1 MLNAEMILDRRTF
14 SQYVSPGDDQ
24 SLSRIL
30 VMFKHQIDRNLDDLK
45 QALSSRDLGQIDRAL
60 HKMKGTTAFIGAEH
74 MRSLTCQAMETP
86 VEQRLPMAH
95 NLLGELEVGLQKTIE
110 AMRSAA

>member
-1 MLNAEMILDRRTF
+1 MLNAENILDRRTF

-30 VMFKHQIDRNLDDLK
+30 DIFKYQIDRNLDDLK
-45 QALSSRDLGQIDRAL
+45 QALSANDITLIDRAL

-74 MRSLTCQAMETP
+74 MRSLTCQAMDTP
-86 VEQRLPMAH
+86 VEQRLPVAH
-95 NLLGELEVGLQKTIE
+95 NLLTELEVGLQKTIE
-110 AMRSAA
+110 AMRSIP